1 MVEEMSKVEVREFL
15 MRSTRK
21 GKVSTVREDG
31 RPHIAPVWF
40 VLDEDDRVIF
50 TTWHETVK
58 AANLR
63 RDPRVSIC
71 VDDQQPPVSFVVI
84 EGTAELEAQAQ
95 DMLDWT
101 TRLARRYMGED
112 LADSYGKR
120 NAVEGELLV
129 RVTPEKIIARKDL
142 AD

>member
-15 MRSTRK
+15 MYSTRT
-21 GKVSTVREDG
+21 GKVSTVRENG

-40 VLDEDDRVIF
+40 VLDENDRIIF

-71 VDDQQPPVSFVVI
+71 VDDQQPPFSFVVI
-84 EGTAELEAQAQ
+84 EGMAELEEQAQ

>member
-1 MVEEMSKVEVREFL
+1 MAEEMSKIEVREFL
-15 MRSTRK
+15 MRSTRT
-21 GKVSTVREDG
+21 GKVATVREDG
-31 RPHIAPVWF
+31 RPHVAPVWF

-63 RDPRVSIC
+63 RDPRLSIC
-71 VDDQQPPVSFVVI
+71 VDDQEPPFSFVVI
-84 EGTAELEAQAQ
+84 EATAELEEEAR
-95 DMLDWT
+95 DLLDWT
-101 TRLARRYMGED
+101 TRIARRYMGAD
-112 LADSYGKR
+112 LAESYGKR

-129 RVTPEKIIARKDL
+129 RVTPDKIIARKDL

>member
-15 MRSTRK
+15 MYSTRT
-21 GKVSTVREDG
+21 GKVATVREDG

-71 VDDQQPPVSFVVI
+71 VDDQQPPFSFVVI

>member
-1 MVEEMSKVEVREFL
+1 MVEEMSKDEVREFL
-15 MRSTRK
+15 MRSTRT
-21 GKVSTVREDG
+21 GKVATVRDDG
-31 RPHIAPVWF
+31 RPHVAPVWF
-40 VLDEDDRVIF
+40 VLDEADQVVF

-58 AANLR
+58 AANLH
-63 RDPRVSIC
+63 RDPRVSIS
-71 VDDQQPPVSFVVI
+71 VDDQEPPFSFVLI
-84 EGTAELEAQAQ
+84 EGTAEIEEGAP

-101 TRLARRYMGED
+101 TRIARRYMGEE
-112 LADSYGKR
+112 LAESYGKR

>member
-15 MRSTRK
+15 MRSTRT

-31 RPHIAPVWF
+31 RPHVAPVWF
-40 VLDEDDRVIF
+40 VLDKDDRVIF

-63 RDPRVSIC
+63 RDARVSIC
-71 VDDQQPPVSFVVI
+71 VDDQQPPFSFVVI
-84 EGTAELEAQAQ
+84 EGMAELRERAP

-101 TRLARRYMGED
+101 TRIARRYMGDE
-112 LADSYGKR
+112 LAESYGKR

-129 RVTPEKIIARKDL
+129 RVTPGKIIARKDL